1 MRLTVLVLSTAILAS
16 ACSREAVS
24 LAEPV
29 TQTIAEEIT
38 ELSATSFTSI
48 DGQALDITGLG
59 AKAVLVVNTA
69 SRCGYTPQYKGLQ
82 ALFEAKQAEG
92 LVIVG
97 VPSNDFGNQE
107 PGTEEDVKTFC
118 EINYGVSFPLTRKY
132 AVTGEAQ
139 HPFYREAV
147 ARLGEPAQP
156 KWNFHKIL
164 VDASGVPIKAY
175 PSSVKPGDPDLLA
188 DIEAALG
195 S

>member
-1 MRLTVLVLSTAILAS
+1 MRLLIVATALLGA
-16 ACSREAVS
+16 ACSESPAIH
-24 LAEPV
+24 AE
-29 TQTIAEEIT
+29 TQTQSIPGEVAA
-38 ELSATSFTSI
+38 LSATSFVSI
-48 DGQALDITGLG
+48 DGKELDLKSLG

-82 ALFEAKQAEG
+82 ELYEAKQADG

-107 PGTEEDVKTFC
+107 PGSEEDVKTFC

-147 ARLGEPAQP
+147 ALLGESAEP

-164 VDASGVPIKAY
+164 VSAEGVPIKAY
-175 PSSVKPGDPDLLA
+175 PSSVKPGDRQLVT

-195 S
+195 V